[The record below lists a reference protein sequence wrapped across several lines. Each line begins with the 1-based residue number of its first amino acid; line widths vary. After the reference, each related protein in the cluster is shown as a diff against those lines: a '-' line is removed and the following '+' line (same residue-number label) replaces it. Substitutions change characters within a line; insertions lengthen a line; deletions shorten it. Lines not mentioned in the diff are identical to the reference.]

1 MSKVQLTINGQSVT
15 AESGQTILEAA
26 QAAGIHIPT
35 LCHHPALSNH
45 GACRVCLVEVKGM
58 RGLQTSCTCP
68 VAEGMEVQT
77 ETEAVVEARAF
88 SLQLLFSER
97 NHYCMICQESGDC
110 ELQELAY
117 EHGLDHW
124 RYPRAYEKMAVDA
137 SHPYIIME
145 PNRCV
150 LCTRCVRACAEIAAN
165 HTLGLR
171 ERGSETMICADTNVP
186 LGESTCV
193 SCGVCL
199 QVCPTGALIDTRSA
213 YGGHEEELVHTLST
227 CTQCS
232 VGCTIDIVSRGG
244 RVLRVD
250 GVWDS
255 GPSDGLLCVDGRF
268 KPLYEERKRIT
279 APQMRTN
286 GKLTGT
292 TWDEALA
299 TIVEKLTSESVVGL
313 TSCAT
318 TNEALDAFAELIEKV
333 NGKVGRLAPP
343 ALELD
348 HGEPARLGD
357 IEKADFI
364 VVAGTDPLNHHKVVG
379 YLIKRAVDR
388 GARLALIGES
398 ENALSDYASFVAPY
412 AEAEKVV
419 ALAAQADHPVVIYS
433 AGLVPAAAASF
444 APLADRARFL
454 ALNPVCNGKGTKAA
468 GVAPTVPQDADVLY
482 FLLGEQREEDGF
494 AERVNGAFVIVQTSY
509 TSPLTER
516 ANVIL
521 PAPIWTE
528 RSGHVTNVEGNT
540 LSLNPAVPM
549 PDGVRDET
557 AVLLNLLAE
566 LADS

>member
-124 RYPRAYEKMAVDA
+124 RYPRAYERMAVDA
-137 SHPYIIME
+137 SHPYIIIE

-165 HTLGLR
+165 HTLSLR

-193 SCGVCL
+193 SCGMCL
-199 QVCPTGALIDTRSA
+199 QVCPTGALIDARSA

-227 CTQCS
+227 CIQCS
-232 VGCTIDIVSRGG
+232 VGCSIDIVSRGS

-255 GPSDGLLCVDGRF
+255 SPSDGLLCVDGRF

-279 APQMRTN
+279 APQMRLN
-286 GKLTGT
+286 GKLAET
-292 TWDEALA
+292 TWEEALA

-333 NGKVGRLAPP
+333 NGKAGRLAPP
-343 ALELD
+343 MLELNY
-348 HGEPARLGD
+348 GESARLGD
-357 IEKADFI
+357 IENADFI
-364 VVAGTDPLNHHKVVG
+364 VVAGTDPLDHHKVVG

-388 GARLALIGES
+388 GARLALVGEL
-398 ENALSDYASFVAPY
+398 ENALSDYASFVVPY
-412 AEAEKVV
+412 AETEKVV
-419 ALAAQADHPVVIYS
+419 ALAAQTNCPIVIYG
-433 AGLVPAAAASF
+433 AELVPAAAASF
-444 APLADRARFL
+444 APLAARARFL
-454 ALNPVCNGKGTKAA
+454 ALNPVCNGKGAKAA
-468 GVAPTVPQDADVLY
+468 GLAPTAPHDAGVLY
-482 FLLGEQREEDGF
+482 FLLGEQCEEEKL
-494 AERVNGAFVIVQTSY
+494 AEQINGAFVIVQASY
-509 TSPLTER
+509 TSQLIER
-516 ANVIL
+516 ADVVL
-521 PAPIWTE
+521 PAPIWAE